1 MAHIIL
7 AGTQRTSWRGRTWW
21 RTRAWGTFSYYN
33 NIFNTLFKVSRV
45 YIWHFCVRRT
55 NQTWLN
61 PFVCSNFLGRAWCR
75 RRTGCHWRTGV
86 KGQQHLTIFFCNH
99 PFNLCIL
106 EVFCHVEIQSQ
117 PPSSSRKNHDL
128 AFSQFFLFIYFFL
141 EIAVVSGEIA
151 NCTTLP
157 QLHKSVVTESVEVCM
172 HTSYIFW
179 PPNGPVLC
187 FVSLQGDVGPP
198 GAEGEQGQ
206 EGVRV
211 SHYKQPTNPFLP
223 CVWVNVTRSFVYSP
237 SLWRGCLIP
246 RTKESRMMEL
256 FLSGGLYK

>member
-1 MAHIIL
+1 MQDKSNM
-7 AGTQRTSWRGRTWW
+7 TQS
-21 RTRAWGTFSYYN
+21 
-33 NIFNTLFKVSRV
+33 
-45 YIWHFCVRRT
+45 
-55 NQTWLN
+55 
-61 PFVCSNFLGRAWCR
+61 VCPNFLGRAWCR
-75 RRTGCHWRTGV
+75 RGTGCHWRTGV
-86 KGQQHLTIFFCNH
+86 KGQQHLTILFATTPPTSAFQRTFVMFRSSPNH
-99 PFNLCIL
+99 PLAVI
-106 EVFCHVEIQSQ
+106 VFFVDSTF
-117 PPSSSRKNHDL
+117 
-128 AFSQFFLFIYFFL
+128 A
-141 EIAVVSGEIA
+141 SGETA

-157 QLHKSVVTESVEVCM
+157 QLHKSVVIVSVEVCV

-187 FVSLQGDVGPP
+187 FVFLQGDVGPP

-211 SHYKQPTNPFLP
+211 SHYKQPSNPFLP